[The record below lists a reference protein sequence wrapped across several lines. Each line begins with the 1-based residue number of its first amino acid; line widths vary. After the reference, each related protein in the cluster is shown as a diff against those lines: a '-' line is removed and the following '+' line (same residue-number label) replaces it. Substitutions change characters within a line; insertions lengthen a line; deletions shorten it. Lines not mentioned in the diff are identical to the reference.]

1 MFKKKD
7 SLPVAEDKVINIEAG
22 MQGDIRFTG
31 PINLRI
37 NGSFEGNLEAKGIL
51 IIGENARVK
60 ADTIKGENVT
70 IAGKVEGNIECSQR
84 LELSASAQ
92 VHGDIKVPVLIV
104 SKGAALNG
112 NCRVSLGRE
121 ENKPKQSRGKK
132 Q

>member
-7 SLPVAEDKVINIEAG
+7 RLQVAEDKVINIEAG
-22 MQGDIRFTG
+22 MQGDLKFTG

-60 ADTIKGENVT
+60 AKTIKGENVT
-70 IAGKVEGNIECSQR
+70 IAGKVEGNIECSQQ

-92 VHGDIKVPVLIV
+92 VQGDIKVPVLIV
-104 SKGAALNG
+104 REGAALNG
-112 NCRVSLGRE
+112 NCQMPLGKE
-121 ENKPKQSRGKK
+121 GNSMKQGRNKK